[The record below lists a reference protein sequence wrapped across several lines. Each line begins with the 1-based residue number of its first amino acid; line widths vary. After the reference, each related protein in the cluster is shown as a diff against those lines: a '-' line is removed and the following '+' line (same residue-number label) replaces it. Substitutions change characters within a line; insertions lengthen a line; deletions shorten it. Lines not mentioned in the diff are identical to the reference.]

1 MNNKKEISLILSEK
15 RDWID
20 ANIRKPDPKQL
31 VVMRLTNPDII
42 FDENDDNIF
51 RSEDIK
57 IGEYYIPTS
66 SEDGNGEW
74 LVYGPYPKYDY
85 SILTNKSR
93 LKEGTIVSHWAI
105 PEDGELEGWSNRLNP
120 IGSYKKMSID
130 VDEEN
135 EENVYRALLHGAAF
149 ISQAMEEDKDLEKLY
164 IILCDLQAC
173 IDSNS
178 KFIDGKFVSKS
189 KN

>member
-1 MNNKKEISLILSEK
+1 MSNKKEISLILSEK

-20 ANIRKPDPKQL
+20 ADSKKPEPNQL

-42 FDENDDNIF
+42 FDEDDEKIF

-57 IGEYYIPTS
+57 IGKYHITTS
-66 SEDGNGEW
+66 SVDGKGEW
-74 LVYGPYPKYDY
+74 IVYGPYPKYDY
-85 SILTNKSR
+85 SILTDKSK

-105 PEDGELEGWSNRLNP
+105 PENGELEGWDKRLSP
-120 IGSYKKMSID
+120 IGSYKKLNID
-130 VDEEN
+130 IDDEN
-135 EENVYRALLHGAAF
+135 EEDVYRALLHGAAF
-149 ISQAMEEDKDLEKLY
+149 ISQAMEEDKELEKLY

-178 KFIDGKFVSKS
+178 QFIDGKFVSKS